1 MWYDV
6 GAKRMPIS
14 PESGLYPIMKQ
25 AAQVQASDVHCMVGQ
40 PPIMRINGLLQ
51 PNTNFPVYTSEL
63 LLKHIDEIFSE
74 KQREHFHET
83 RELDGSLMLDGGERY
98 RINLFW
104 ERGNPALAARYI
116 PQVIP
121 SLDDLLAPEAVHD
134 FVRRDMGLVL
144 ITGPTGA
151 GKSTLLAS
159 MIQKINATDK
169 RHIITLEDPIEFL
182 HTSNQSVIAQR
193 ELGSDFLSFE
203 EGLKHVL
210 RQDPDVILVGE
221 MRNLETIAAT
231 ITLAETGHLVF
242 ATLHTNSAPETID
255 RIVNVFPADQQ
266 QQIRL
271 QVAMVLAG
279 VISQILISKVDGTR
293 IAAHEV
299 LVNNVAIANLI
310 RESKT
315 NQINNVLY
323 SSPDEH
329 MNTLDQ
335 ELKWLLQEGF
345 IDRET
350 AMAHAR
356 NPEMLE

>member
-1 MWYDV
+1 MSLD
-6 GAKRMPIS
+6 AKA
-14 PESGLYPIMKQ
+14 GLYPIFKK
-25 AAQVQASDVHCMVGQ
+25 AAELNASDIHCMVGY
-40 PPIMRINGLLQ
+40 PPIYRTNGILE
-51 PNTNFPVYTSEL
+51 PHDKFPVYTEAT
-63 LLKHIDEIFSE
+63 LLKHIDETLSKE
-74 KQREHFHET
+74 QHTRFHT
-83 RELDGSLMLDGGERY
+83 DRELDRSLVLPSGERF

-104 ERGNPALAARYI
+104 EKGNPALAARYI

-121 SLDDLLAPEAVHD
+121 SLDDLLAPEAVYD
-134 FVRRDMGLVL
+134 FVKRDMGLVL
-144 ITGPTGA
+144 ITGPTGV

-159 MIQKINATDK
+159 MIEEINATDK
-169 RHIITLEDPIEFL
+169 RHILTLEDPIEFMY
-182 HTSNQSVIAQR
+182 TSKESVIAQR

-221 MRNLETIAAT
+221 MRSLETISAA

-255 RIVNVFPADQQ
+255 RIVNVFSADQQ

-271 QVAMVLAG
+271 QLAMVLAG
-279 VISQILISKVDGTR
+279 VISQILIPKVDGTR

-299 LVNNVAIANLI
+299 LVNNVAIGNLI

-315 NQINNVLY
+315 NQIQNVLY

-335 ELKWLLQEGF
+335 ELKWLLSEGF
-345 IDRET
+345 INRET
-350 AMAHAR
+350 AMAHAK
-356 NPEMLE
+356 NPETLE